1 MWLLLQAEMAPLPQ
15 WDGELPGCAVQ
26 ENPTCP
32 FPLVLAG
39 GAGQAQPAPRANTA
53 RATAFPGV
61 PRCWKHTW
69 PWSCTMDR
77 ARPAPHCLHTVP
89 NPTSSD
95 ALSVLASQA
104 MCLMGQGQGS
114 LIRSFSSAYIWWGLL
129 PFCGSSWTLF

>member
-53 RATAFPGV
+53 RATA
-61 PRCWKHTW
+61 
-69 PWSCTMDR
+69 
-77 ARPAPHCLHTVP
+77 
-89 NPTSSD
+89 
-95 ALSVLASQA
+95 SQG
-104 MCLMGQGQGS
+104 CQGAGNTHG
-114 LIRSFSSAYIWWGLL
+114 LGHILWTEHVLL
-129 PFCGSSWTLF
+129 PTACTRCQIPLPLMLFQY